1 MLGGK
6 KSKRKTKIVKK
17 YIRKKSKNNNSRKK
31 SKLKKTKKKQS
42 YRKSHK
48 KIQKKSKIKGGKG
61 PLCNEPDNVLKP
73 KLYCSIKKKIRKRI
87 DAKGQR
93 WGAYTSGQLVQEYK
107 RQGGTY
113 SGKKKQD
120 SNLGRWYKEKWVD
133 VCHWPK
139 RKSCGRKKFSAKKFP
154 YCRPSIRVNSKTPKT
169 AGELTAKQR
178 KTLCAKKRLNPKKVM
193 KKA

>member
-6 KSKRKTKIVKK
+6 KSKRKTKIVRK
-17 YIRKKSKNNNSRKK
+17 YSRKK
-31 SKLKKTKKKQS
+31 SKSRKIKKKQS
-42 YRKSHK
+42 PKN
-48 KIQKKSKIKGGKG
+48 KSKMKGGKG

-73 KLYCSIKKKIRKRI
+73 KLYCSIKKKIRKII

-107 RQGGTY
+107 RRGGTY
-113 SGKKKQD
+113 SGKKKKN

-133 VCHWPK
+133 VCHLPK

-154 YCRPSIRVNSKTPKT
+154 YCRPSIRVNSRTPKT

-178 KTLCAKKRLNPKKVM
+178 KKLCAKKRSNPKKVM

>member
-6 KSKRKTKIVKK
+6 KSKRKSKIVRKSNQKMRK
-17 YIRKKSKNNNSRKK
+17 YSRKK
-31 SKLKKTKKKQS
+31 SKKSKKSKS
-42 YRKSHK
+42 HRKSKSNK
-48 KIQKKSKIKGGKG
+48 KYSRKKSKIKGGKG
-61 PLCNEPDNVLKP
+61 ALCNEPDNVLNP

-107 RQGGTY
+107 RRGGKY
-113 SGKKKQD
+113 SGKKNKD

-133 VCHWPK
+133 VCAWPR

-154 YCRPSIRVNSKTPKT
+154 YCRPSIRVNSRTPKT

-178 KTLCAKKRLNPKKVM
+178 KNLCAKKRSNPKKVM

>member
-6 KSKRKTKIVKK
+6 KSKRKSKIVRKSNQKMRK
-17 YIRKKSKNNNSRKK
+17 YSRKK

-42 YRKSHK
+42 YRKSK
-48 KIQKKSKIKGGKG
+48 KKSKMKGGKG

-107 RQGGTY
+107 RRGGTY
-113 SGKKKQD
+113 SGKKKKD

-154 YCRPSIRVNSKTPKT
+154 YCRPSIRVNSRTPKT
-169 AGELTAKQR
+169 AGELSAKQR
-178 KTLCAKKRLNPKKVM
+178 KKLCAKKRSNPKKVM

>member
-1 MLGGK
+1 MIGGK
-6 KSKRKTKIVKK
+6 KQIRKSKSKKIKKKQSRKKTKTKQS
-17 YIRKKSKNNNSRKK
+17 RKKTKTKQSRKK
-31 SKLKKTKKKQS
+31 SKIK
-42 YRKSHK
+42 R
-48 KIQKKSKIKGGKG
+48 KKSL
-61 PLCNEPDNVLKP
+61 LCNEPDNVLKP

-107 RQGGTY
+107 RRGGTY
-113 SGKKKQD
+113 SGKKKKN

-154 YCRPSIRVNSKTPKT
+154 YCRPSIRVNSRTPKT

-178 KTLCAKKRLNPKKVM
+178 KKLCAKKRSNPKKVM